1 MNREKLLGQI
11 INVIDQSPLEQH
23 IEDVIADFIL
33 ANFTPKGEAE
43 KVTAARIYEIMIG
56 GMFANP
62 KQDYWYSFDF
72 LIEQAHNAE
81 EAFNEYKP
89 E

>member
-43 KVTAARIYEIMIG
+43 KVTAKECYLVIIGSVEYEG
-56 GMFANP
+56 A
-62 KQDYWYSFDF
+62 SFEEIAE
-72 LIEQAHNAE
+72 LAHEAAK
-81 EAFNEYKP
+81 AFNEYKP

>member
-56 GMFANP
+56 SSNWD
-62 KQDYWYSFDF
+62 DYHFYF
-72 LIEQAHNAE
+72 LAEQAHEAAR
-81 EAFNEYKP
+81 AFNEYKTQDND
-89 E
+89 